1 MSAELNAAL
10 SNSDYNQDW
19 AQKIESPCPFCG
31 TPARVED
38 GEHELNMRI
47 IEVDDVSC
55 AVQCIMCLSHGPK
68 SSTDKE
74 AVEDWNNR
82 P

>member
-1 MSAELNAAL
+1 MDSEH
-10 SNSDYNQDW
+10 D
-19 AQKIESPCPFCG
+19 ITSPCPFCG

-38 GEHELNMRI
+38 GDHELNMRI
-47 IEVDDVSC
+47 IEVNDESC
-55 AVQCIMCLSHGPK
+55 AVQCIMCEAHGPVA
-68 SSTDKE
+68 STDRE